1 MSKVAK
7 VIKGTTVEVSGK
19 AILRPGGGCD
29 KPGCVAATGQTQT
42 GANAAGVQVPQEARI
57 IESNNEY
64 AIIEVTCSCG
74 AKSHIQ
80 CNYAAMTKG

>member
-7 VIKGTTVEVSGK
+7 VIKGAAVEVSGK

-29 KPGCVAATGQTQT
+29 KPGCVAAQSQGQTGGKAQ
-42 GANAAGVQVPQEARI
+42 GLQVPQEARI
-57 IESNNEY
+57 IESNSEY